1 MDTKILGSVW
11 YTLLDGTVIGI
22 VVINN
27 GYEDKA
33 YIGIGSGV
41 HQGMDERLVYGKGV
55 PFPLKQ
61 AKEMVGVL

>member
-1 MDTKILGSVW
+1 MIKIKGSIW
-11 YTLLDGTVIGI
+11 FSLMNKINIGI

-33 YIGIGSGV
+33 YIGTVKGD
-41 HQGMDERLVYGKGV
+41 DEKIDEKDIASNGT

-61 AKEMVGVL
+61 ALELV